1 MQNNGEL
8 SRQMLTEHDKA
19 IKEDI
24 LPRIEKL
31 EQSFEIMKT
40 DLGKV
45 KEGQSSLELT
55 VMKDGQQTRDLLNK
69 FVDHFF
75 KKDEAEVGVNERI
88 TIAKLDRKTKI
99 WLGVLGVLGGG
110 GGVTAGVTA
119 LVAMF
124 Q

>member
-1 MQNNGEL
+1 MF
-8 SRQMLTEHDKA
+8 TEHDKT

-31 EQSFEIMKT
+31 EHGFEMVKT

-75 KKDEAEVGVNERI
+75 KKEEAEIGVNERI
-88 TIAKLDRKTKI
+88 TIARLDKKTKI
-99 WLGVLGVLGGG
+99 WLGIIGIFGAG
-110 GGVTAGVTA
+110 GGVTAGITA
-119 LVAMF
+119 LMAMF